1 MQANPDE
8 TRPPTVKC
16 PACGT
21 VMMPAGTEQFR
32 IGGTSGLWKLFFGEL
47 AELGETMMPFEVW
60 VCRSCRHVEL
70 RVPPE
75 YETPAE
81 EARGLRYACPGCGG
95 DVYHGQA
102 ACPTCGRP
110 LTD

>member
-1 MQANPDE
+1 MRNGDDARGDRAVPHRRNQRPLE
-8 TRPPTVKC
+8 T
-16 PACGT
+16 
-21 VMMPAGTEQFR
+21 
-32 IGGTSGLWKLFFGEL
+32 LGEL
-47 AELGETMMPFEVW
+47 AELDETMMPFEVW

-75 YETPAE
+75 YRTPAE
-81 EARGLRYACPGCGG
+81 EVRGLRYARPGCGG